1 MRRRGWV
8 DDRVADHA
16 QAGPGCEP
24 LVLVRHGE
32 TVWHAEHRFAG
43 TTDVAL
49 TPHSREQAEALGRW
63 ARTAGLAAVWASPLS
78 RARET
83 AAAAAG
89 ATGLA
94 VHVDERLRELH
105 FGRAEGRTKAELG
118 AQMPAAVAAFLDDP
132 VANHMPDGEEP
143 AAAADRAV
151 TCLREL
157 AGAHPQGRCS
167 SSGTRRC
174 SGWRWP
180 AAGAAVGRVPA
191 GVPARPQRRH
201 RGSPRRRRHRSA
213 AVQPASGGS
222 MSTRACDGAV
232 PGRTTP

>member
-1 MRRRGWV
+1 VSR
-8 DDRVADHA
+8 
-16 QAGPGCEP
+16 

-43 TTDVAL
+43 TTDVVL
-49 TPHSREQAEALGRW
+49 TAHGREQAEALGRW

-157 AGAHPQGRCS
+157 AGAHPQGRVLVVGHTTLFRLALCRLL
-167 SSGTRRC
+167 GLPLAEYRRVFPHV
-174 SGWRWP
+174 RN
-180 AAGAAVGRVPA
+180 GALTEVRL
-191 GVPARPQRRH
+191 
-201 RGSPRRRRHRSA
+201 
-213 AVQPASGGS
+213 
-222 MSTRACDGAV
+222 DGDVTGLLQFNA
-232 PGRTTP
+232 PPEGA